1 MPRFVPPEEHSGRY
15 DGAEIT
21 FYRGG
26 YIMALEEILSEI
38 LREIKK
44 LQNIISSGD
53 VTGSNTYQ

>member
-1 MPRFVPPEEHSGRY
+1 
-15 DGAEIT
+15 
-21 FYRGG
+21 
-26 YIMALEEILSEI
+26 MALEEILSEI